1 MRPRYGAPRLLDQ
14 LIKRARSTAL
24 WKRWSSPPR
33 LGRAG
38 VAPKGRIVTTDRIIE
53 YLVPVQPPKCGGLLD
68 RLIAAQGNRPCY
80 NPGMPNEVV
89 FLKLGGSL
97 ITDKSRARAARPETI
112 RHLADKITQARK
124 AALSC
129 SLSLTEVWILRAYRR
144 KTRTLGEEI
153 AEE

>member
-1 MRPRYGAPRLLDQ
+1 MEKVVEPAPVGPGRGSPEGAYRDH
-14 LIKRARSTAL
+14 RSNH
-24 WKRWSSPPR
+24 
-33 LGRAG
+33 
-38 VAPKGRIVTTDRIIE
+38 RIIGLGTAAE
-53 YLVPVQPPKCGGLLD
+53 VRRPARPAYCRPGQP
-68 RLIAAQGNRPCY
+68 PCY

-129 SLSLTEVWILRAYRR
+129 SLSLTQVWILRAYRR